1 MLFVIT
7 RLPHSAAKK
16 TTIGT
21 WISKVISLSGQTGSG
36 GSVRSASASRALS
49 RGASLEEVLSAGDW
63 ARESTFRLFY
73 YKPGPFSFVDS
84 VLS

>member
-1 MLFVIT
+1 MYQRTSGQILIVSQ
-7 RLPHSAAKK
+7 LGS
-16 TTIGT
+16 
-21 WISKVISLSGQTGSG
+21 SKVISLSGQTGSG